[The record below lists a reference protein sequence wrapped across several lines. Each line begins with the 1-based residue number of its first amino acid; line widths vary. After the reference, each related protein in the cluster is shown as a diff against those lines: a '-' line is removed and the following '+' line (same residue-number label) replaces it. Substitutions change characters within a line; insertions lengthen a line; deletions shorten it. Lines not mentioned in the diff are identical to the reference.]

1 MIAFALLTVLL
12 LTTVAMWSTGL
23 EESAPR
29 PKVYAALG
37 ASDSVGVGADRPES
51 EGWVPRVHAALPAD
65 TRLLNLGISGATLE
79 EIVRDEL
86 PPAVDAR
93 PRWVTLWAGVNDLR
107 GRVPLPEFQ
116 AQLEQTLAAFEGVQ
130 PRPTVLVLNV
140 PDLRQLPAFRGVD
153 PALIDATVRAWN
165 TAIAD
170 AARRH
175 EAILV
180 DLYREWPELAEH
192 PEYISADGFH
202 PSSRGYA
209 RISDLVIG
217 NVREHAAASVR

>member
-1 MIAFALLTVLL
+1 
-12 LTTVAMWSTGL
+12 MWSTGL
-23 EESAPR
+23 GESTPR

-86 PPAVDAR
+86 PPAIDAR

-116 AQLEQTLAAFEGVQ
+116 ARLEQTLAAFEGVE

-140 PDLRQLPAFRGVD
+140 PDLRQLPAFQGID
-153 PALIDATVRAWN
+153 PALIDATVRDWN

-170 AARRH
+170 AAGRH
-175 EAILV
+175 DAILV

-202 PSSRGYA
+202 PSSSGYA
-209 RISDLVIG
+209 RIAELVVANI
-217 NVREHAAASVR
+217 REHAPASVR